1 MQGALQFLAR
11 RRWAGVGLALLAET
25 VILAALALLSATDT
39 VGVPG
44 AVAAAIAGTVA
55 VVFGVADGVAVAA
68 VGALVFAS
76 LDGWHAGGI
85 AAVLVWP
92 PVVAAAGVFA
102 RRVDRHR
109 AALRVLVAEQEDE
122 RRTLASTL
130 HDDSAQALSGALMT
144 LRAGL
149 ESGPERARE
158 QINETIKQLR
168 RLAVDLSPKA
178 LEDYGLSAALAH
190 LAEAESATFEPRW
203 EGRLPES
210 DERMLFR
217 FAQTALRTVR
227 ERGAGAAALELGQDR
242 GRVVVTVR
250 APGAAP
256 AGDLLPAS
264 LEERIRLL
272 DGRVATRL
280 EDDELVLTA
289 DVPLA

>member
-1 MQGALQFLAR
+1 MHGALLFLAR
-11 RRWAGVGLALLAET
+11 RRWAGVGLALLAEAA
-25 VILAALALLSATDT
+25 ILTALALLSASDT

-55 VVFGVADGVAVAA
+55 VVFGVVDGVAVAA
-68 VGALVFAS
+68 VGALLFAA

-85 AAVLVWP
+85 AAILVWP
-92 PVVAAAGVFA
+92 PVVAAAGLFA

-109 AALRVLVAEQEDE
+109 HALRVLVAEQEDE
-122 RRTLASTL
+122 RRSLALTL
-130 HDDSAQALSGALMT
+130 HDDSAQALSGALMA

-149 ESGPERARE
+149 ESGPEQARE

-168 RLAVDLSPKA
+168 RLAVDLSPRA

-190 LAEAESATFEPRW
+190 LAETESVAFEPHW
-203 EGRLPES
+203 DGRLPEA
-210 DERMLFR
+210 DERTLFR
-217 FAQTALRTVR
+217 FAQAALRALR
-227 ERGAGAAALELGQDR
+227 EHGEHAAALVLGSDR
-242 GRVVVTVR
+242 GRVSVTVR
-250 APGAAP
+250 APGATAP
-256 AGDLLPAS
+256 GDLLPAS

-280 EDDELVLTA
+280 EDEELVLTA

>member
-1 MQGALQFLAR
+1 MHAALTFLAR
-11 RRWAGVGLALLAET
+11 RRWAGVGLALLVE
-25 VILAALALLSATDT
+25 VVVLAVLALLSASDT
-39 VGVPG
+39 LGVPG

-55 VVFGVADGVAVAA
+55 VVFGVVDGVAVAA
-68 VGALVFAS
+68 IGALVFAG

-85 AAVLVWP
+85 AAIVFWP
-92 PVVAAAGVFA
+92 PIVAAAGLFA

-109 AALRVLVAEQEDE
+109 NALRVLVAEQEDE
-122 RRTLASTL
+122 RRALALTL
-130 HDDSAQALSGALMT
+130 HDDSAQTLTGALMT

-149 ESGPERARE
+149 ESGPEQARE

-168 RLAVDLSPKA
+168 RLAVDLSPKS

-190 LAEAESATFEPRW
+190 LADSEAVPFEPRW
-203 EGRLPES
+203 EGRLPAA

-217 FAQTALRTVR
+217 FAQTALRAVR
-227 ERGAGAAALELGQDR
+227 ERGAHAAALVLGSER
-242 GRVVVTVR
+242 GRVSVTVR
-250 APGAAP
+250 APGATP

-280 EDDELVLTA
+280 EDEELVLTA